1 MCIYMDTC
9 ADNNVD
15 NNVIECSMY
24 SFLFAAC
31 KCMKSCVYFDQ
42 IKWHKESKKMD
53 CEVKFEKKKVSIV
66 AELLY

>member
-42 IKWHKESKKMD
+42 IK
-53 CEVKFEKKKVSIV
+53 
-66 AELLY
+66 